1 MKNTFI
7 YLISI
12 LLVGLAACTEDFNKD
27 VAPPQSNEQEMA
39 KSASVQLVAGSDLAS
54 PLVLGDL
61 DEEALIN
68 VIKVS
73 QAPAAVTEGATLSF
87 VLEILPIHLYDDIWP
102 TKTSVISTPIPSV
115 TVGNGASVTVRDLD
129 KILKT
134 MFGKAPNP
142 NSVMFNIITTV
153 YIHIGTSTIKTEA
166 NHVGP
171 ITASVIPVEASATLY
186 VPGNHQG
193 WNPATAPQLYSE
205 NSDFVYDGFLWLDG
219 EYKFTSAPDWDH
231 DNYGVTAYDKLD
243 PTGGN
248 LKADPGFYHLKADLN
263 TLTYQQTLTEWGI
276 IGDATP
282 KGWDASTPMTYDKAL
297 NEWVVTAPLEG
308 GKEFK
313 FRAND
318 SWDINFGGTP
328 EKLELNGGNIK
339 IERSNVYTIKLRLSN
354 GLFNSFQLIEN
365 LPD

>member
-39 KSASVQLVAGSDLAS
+39 KSADVQVVLGSDLSA
-54 PLVLGDL
+54 PLMLGDL
-61 DEEALIN
+61 VGDNIIDVLPIN
-68 VIKVS
+68 VVTVS
-73 QAPAAVTEGATLSF
+73 GTPAIAAGATLSF
-87 VLEILPIHLYDDIWP
+87 ALQISKTESGSEFIDLPFQSLANGAN
-102 TKTSVISTPIPSV
+102 V
-115 TVGNGASVTVRDLD
+115 TVADLD
-129 KILKT
+129 VAVKT
-134 MFGKAPNP
+134 LYGKAPNP
-142 NSVMFNIITTV
+142 NLNTIYIRTNIYV
-153 YIHIGTSTIKTEA
+153 HDGTQTLFSTKV
-166 NHVGP
+166 VGP
-171 ITASVIPVEASATLY
+171 ATIGVIPVEASATFY